1 MTNTIDATE
10 VDVVQEQIDNL
21 RDKRRE
27 VDALYTQL
35 ENSHRITKLVPDA
48 FEHGA
53 CVQTWVNV
61 GQETVNFKV
70 TRGDDSVREIPFEEL
85 PEDAYEHGAC
95 VQTWVDVSQRDSS
108 GSRRRWTVNFKVTRG
123 DDSVR
128 EIPFEELPEEFIN
141 HLIKEKGIIG
151 HFHSDSK
158 KCGRTLLVEKLS
170 KVKSRQWVK
179 KRREQRQIS

>member
-53 CVQTWVNV
+53 CKQTWVNV
-61 GQETVNFKV
+61 DKETVKFKV
-70 TRGDDSVREIPFEEL
+70 TRGDGSVREIPFEEL
-85 PEDAYEHGAC
+85 PEDF
-95 VQTWVDVSQRDSS
+95 V
-108 GSRRRWTVNFKVTRG
+108 
-123 DDSVR
+123 
-128 EIPFEELPEEFIN
+128 N

-151 HFHSDSK
+151 HPHSDNK
-158 KCGRTLLVEKLS
+158 KCGRTLLTEKLS
-170 KVKSRQWVK
+170 KVKSRQWTK
-179 KRREQRQIS
+179 KRIEQRRNS

>member
-1 MTNTIDATE
+1 MTDVIDATT

-35 ENSHRITKLVPDA
+35 ENSHRIQKL
-48 FEHGA
+48 
-53 CVQTWVNV
+53 
-61 GQETVNFKV
+61 
-70 TRGDDSVREIPFEEL
+70 IP
-85 PEDAYEHGAC
+85 DAYEHGAC
-95 VQTWVDVSQRDSS
+95 VQTWVNDVEKE
-108 GSRRRWTVNFKVTRG
+108 TVNFKVTRG

-158 KCGRTLLVEKLS
+158 KCGKTLLVEKLS

-179 KRREQRQIS
+179 KRREQRRIS

>member
-35 ENSHRITKLVPDA
+35 ENSHRIQKLIPDA

-53 CVQTWVNV
+53 CKQTWVNV
-61 GQETVNFKV
+61 GQETV
-70 TRGDDSVREIPFEEL
+70 
-85 PEDAYEHGAC
+85 
-95 VQTWVDVSQRDSS
+95 
-108 GSRRRWTVNFKVTRG
+108 
-123 DDSVR
+123 
-128 EIPFEELPEEFIN
+128 
-141 HLIKEKGIIG
+141 KEKGIIG
-151 HFHSDSK
+151 HLHSDNK
-158 KCGRTLLVEKLS
+158 KCGRTILTEKLS